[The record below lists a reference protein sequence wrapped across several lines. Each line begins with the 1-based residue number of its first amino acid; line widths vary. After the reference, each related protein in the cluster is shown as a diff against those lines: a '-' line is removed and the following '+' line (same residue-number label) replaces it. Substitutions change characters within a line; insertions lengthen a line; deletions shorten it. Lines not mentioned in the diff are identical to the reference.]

1 MLIICFVFLLRR
13 KLTLIH
19 CCLLSSVLQQ
29 EMVYQLRASPP
40 FSLPPPTLEL
50 LWDMVESKLMTIFL
64 IKKLLDFS
72 FVFLV

>member
-29 EMVYQLRASPP
+29 EMVYQLRAWPP
-40 FSLPPPTLEL
+40 FSLPPPHIRAFMGYGRVQTYDYL
-50 LWDMVESKLMTIFL
+50 FN
-64 IKKLLDFS
+64 
-72 FVFLV
+72 